1 MKAIDLYRIYF
12 IMKSEVRS
20 QKSEIRN
27 QKSEVSEIK
36 SYLSNQLLKKNY
48 NNKTCAA
55 EKIIGQYFI
64 HAPFCNTT
72 IDFQTVSQNNNT
84 NYASAD
90 ISENQIRE
98 SIPDILDIL
107 LIDRTTSTSKTKKNI
122 IWANEN
128 YIKYGEYDYAATS
141 QIKPELI
148 TGEMGEIIK
157 PRALKSQELKKERT
171 KSKAEVFTP
180 TWIVKKQND
189 VIEQNYL
196 NDNLETYIKRKWLEL
211 TCGEAPYMATR
222 YDMETGEI
230 IPFIERVGFVDRK
243 LQRINNEVD
252 DKAEWHRLV
261 EEAYKASYGFE
272 WNGDSLLL
280 ARENLL
286 YTYQDYYIYKWKE
299 KPTHGLLK
307 EIAEIISYNIFQ
319 MDGLKYIIPLSEKR
333 ERILQ
338 TSFLFFNE
346 KESKEQW
353 LVREGKQVK
362 IMNWDSKKME
372 FFAKGVK

>member
-1 MKAIDLYRIYF
+1 M
-12 IMKSEVRS
+12 V
-20 QKSEIRN
+20 
-27 QKSEVSEIK
+27 
-36 SYLSNQLLKKNY
+36 
-48 NNKTCAA
+48 
-55 EKIIGQYFI
+55 
-64 HAPFCNTT
+64 
-72 IDFQTVSQNNNT
+72 
-84 NYASAD
+84 
-90 ISENQIRE
+90 
-98 SIPDILDIL
+98 
-107 LIDRTTSTSKTKKNI
+107 
-122 IWANEN
+122 
-128 YIKYGEYDYAATS
+128 
-141 QIKPELI
+141 
-148 TGEMGEIIK
+148 
-157 PRALKSQELKKERT
+157 RAL
-171 KSKAEVFTP
+171 V
-180 TWIVKKQND
+180 VK
-189 VIEQNYL
+189 L
-196 NDNLETYIKRKWLEL
+196 
-211 TCGEAPYMATR
+211 YMATR

-346 KESKEQW
+346 KNLKSS
-353 LVREGKQVK
+353 G
-362 IMNWDSKKME
+362 
-372 FFAKGVK
+372 